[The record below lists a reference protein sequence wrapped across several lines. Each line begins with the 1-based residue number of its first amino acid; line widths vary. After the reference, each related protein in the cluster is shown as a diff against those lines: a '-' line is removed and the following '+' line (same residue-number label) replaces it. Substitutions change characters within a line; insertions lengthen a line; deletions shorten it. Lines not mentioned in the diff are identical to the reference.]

1 MSAFNLVSAGV
12 NHGAVPVRNAAIQLF
27 VQVYKRCTS
36 VPAEVGD
43 ETEKE
48 KGQVDLNALK
58 EEWVKALPTQ
68 VSF

>member
-1 MSAFNLVSAGV
+1 MFSLQAKGT
-12 NHGAVPVRNAAIQLF
+12 Q
-27 VQVYKRCTS
+27 